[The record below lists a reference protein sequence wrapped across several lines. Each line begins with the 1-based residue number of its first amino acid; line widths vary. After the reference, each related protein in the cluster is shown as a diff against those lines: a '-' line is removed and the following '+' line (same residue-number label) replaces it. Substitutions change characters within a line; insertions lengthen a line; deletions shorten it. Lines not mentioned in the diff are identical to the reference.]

1 MALTTFFSGW
11 ACINHYHSVDAHGDM
26 HSWGEDIM
34 VGFNKN
40 FNYELIASKLPNA
53 EQKFL
58 ESKSP
63 FDLSDYAVLLMKGGK
78 FEESLLIFQALN
90 KHLPNE
96 YKLAANLGTA
106 YELNGELDSALKYI
120 NRGMELNANAHDG
133 SEWVHIKV
141 LETKQKLTT
150 HPDYLAEHAVLG
162 LTEAEKKDS
171 AVRVQLEIQIRERFP
186 FSPGPDPIM
195 ASLVFDLAECYSNTM
210 SIEHAKALYQIA
222 EQYYGYNPELTQPKI
237 DEMIRL
243 RAEYKHVQPVDDH
256 VEGMVI
262 KMSGVR
268 YKELLDDNNKSGY
281 AINWGDFN
289 TDTEALLSQVD
300 YGVEFELAEETSE
313 VHQTAEDA
321 AEVEETRPVKKDQ
334 DNFSTVLWVGIV
346 VIGLG
351 LIFFL
356 VERRKRQI

>member
-1 MALTTFFSGW
+1 MALSTLFSGW

-78 FEESLLIFQALN
+78 FEEALLIFQALN

-141 LETKQKLTT
+141 LETKQKLLTN
-150 HPDYLAEHAVLG
+150 PDYLAGHPVLE

-186 FSPGPDPIM
+186 FSPGPDAIM

-237 DEMIRL
+237 DQMIRL
-243 RAEYKHVQPVDDH
+243 RAEYKHIQPVDDH
-256 VEGMVI
+256 DEGMVI

-281 AINWGDFN
+281 AINWSDFN
-289 TDTEALLSQVD
+289 TDTETLLSQVD
-300 YGVEFELAEETSE
+300 YGVEFEQEQESSE
-313 VHQTAEDA
+313 VEQMAEDS
-321 AEVEETRPVKKDQ
+321 AEVEETKPVKKEEGIG
-334 DNFSTVLWVGIV
+334 LWVFGIAMLLILV
-346 VIGLG
+346 VLM
-351 LIFFL
+351 FF
-356 VERRKRQI
+356 RRRA